1 MSGKVSLGSV
11 LSLTYSQFVSDR
23 LTMGLEAGYNP
34 LHQGLSYSVGA
45 KYGDGA
51 GFLGSEEGGVTCRR
65 HCVVDEADGG
75 LVHEEGLEENTTR
88 LETRCGL
95 QQPHERTAGRL
106 SLHVQVGK
114 DVHDTDLLRTSAVFY
129 RRRRT
134 RR

>member
-65 HCVVDEADGG
+65 HRVVDEADGG

-95 QQPHERTAGRL
+95 QQP
-106 SLHVQVGK
+106 QVGCLYTFK
-114 DVHDTDLLRTSAVFY
+114 SGKMYMTLTSSGHLQSFIVGDGRGGDL
-129 RRRRT
+129 
-134 RR
+134 